1 MPRFQ
6 SVLYALG
13 AVLIGQAGKAQTIPP
28 PPADRL
34 EFSQQRYNHTRT
46 LGLSLGGY
54 AVANMAVSG
63 IAVGQTTGETHY
75 FHQMNLYWNAVN
87 LGIAGFGLLGL
98 RKQNPTTE
106 SLADAVQKHQAIK
119 KTLLINAGL
128 DVVYVAGGLVLAGQA
143 NAHPDQADKLRG
155 YGKAVAAQGAF
166 LLVFDT
172 INYLIFKQ
180 RGDRQQIQLT
190 AQAPLGLGVRIPIR

>member
-1 MPRFQ
+1 MPRFRH
-6 SVLYALG
+6 VLYALG
-13 AVLIGQAGKAQTIPP
+13 AALFGQTAKAQTTPP
-28 PPADRL
+28 PPAGRL

-54 AVANMAVSG
+54 ALTNMAVSG
-63 IAVGQTTGETHY
+63 IAVGQTTGEAHY

-87 LGIAGFGLLGL
+87 LGIAGLGLLGL
-98 RKQNPTTE
+98 RKRNPATE
-106 SLADAVQKHQAIK
+106 SLADAVQKHQAVK

-166 LLVFDT
+166 LLAFDMV
-172 INYLIFKQ
+172 NYLIFKH
-180 RGDRQQIQLT
+180 RGDPQQIQLT

>member
-1 MPRFQ
+1 MPRFR

-13 AVLIGQAGKAQTIPP
+13 AVLVGQAGKAQTPTPP
-28 PPADRL
+28 PTDRL

-54 AVANMAVSG
+54 ALANLAVSG
-63 IAVGQTTGETHY
+63 VAVGQTTGEAHY

-98 RKQNPTTE
+98 RKQNPDTE

-128 DVVYVAGGLVLAGQA
+128 DVVYIAGGLVLAGQA
-143 NAHPDQADKLRG
+143 NAHPDQTDKLRG

-172 INYLIFKQ
+172 VNYLIFKR

-190 AQAPLGLGVRIPIR
+190 AQAPLGVGAIVRF